1 MSFAVFARRRCAM
14 RRLPA
19 WAFACFAATLLPGT
33 TVAAA
38 DVDSAIAAIATLR
51 TDVRIDVRQSDGTE
65 AILRRTL
72 EPFEQSH
79 FGIAAQSDE
88 RAARQGAPPLPQPP
102 QQGDYPPGAFRLEL
116 VQIRGDWV
124 RTSRFTREG
133 EGAWQLADD
142 QLDNPPG
149 KPALGRSLS
158 GATRPVQ

>member
-1 MSFAVFARRRCAM
+1 MPFAVSVRRCFAM

-19 WAFACFAATLLPGT
+19 LAFACVAPILLPGVT
-33 TVAAA
+33 AVAA

-51 TDVRIDVRQSDGTE
+51 TDIRIDVRQSDGTE

-72 EPFEQSH
+72 QPFEHSH
-79 FGIAAQSDE
+79 FGIAAHSDE
-88 RAARQGAPPLPQPP
+88 RAGRQGSPPLPQPP

-124 RTSRFTREG
+124 RTSRFTRDG
-133 EGAWQLADD
+133 EGPWQLADD
-142 QLDNPPG
+142 ELDNPPG

>member
-1 MSFAVFARRRCAM
+1 MSFAVFARPRCAIG
-14 RRLPA
+14 RLPA
-19 WAFACFAATLLPGT
+19 WAFACIVPTLLLGAT
-33 TVAAA
+33 AAVA

-72 EPFEQSH
+72 EPFEHSH

-142 QLDNPPG
+142 ELDNPPG

-158 GATRPVQ
+158 GAARPVQ